1 MSTLVGTKGQV
12 TIERGIREALGVK
25 PGWRALQ
32 RRVGQQVVIT
42 FRPPRHRQSLLG
54 ILSDPHAPRLETDAA
69 YQEAVEQAWDAA
81 AMEAYGQEV
90 EPARAEERVA

>member
-25 PGWRALQ
+25 PGWWALQ
-32 RRVGQQVVIT
+32 RRVGQ
-42 FRPPRHRQSLLG
+42 
-54 ILSDPHAPRLETDAA
+54 
-69 YQEAVEQAWDAA
+69 QEAVEQAWDAA
-81 AMEAYGQEV
+81 AMEAYGHEV